1 MNKDIVKQALKGW
14 QDVDTPVRA
23 SVDAL
28 LVQDAILRPDR
39 VDAVLEGMD
48 RLQEKVEWL
57 RKARQAG

>member
-1 MNKDIVKQALKGW
+1 VKQALKGW